1 VATLTVGLTGG
12 LASGKSTVAR
22 RLARAGFIVVD
33 ADRLVAE
40 LHRPNAPGA
49 RTVEQ
54 LLGPELLTPDGAVD
68 KAAVARRVFADSAAR
83 ERLEAVLFPLV
94 RQRFREIA
102 ATAEGVVVLEAT
114 KLVESGLAKD
124 FDVVVTV
131 EAPGPIR
138 LARAQRRGLTA
149 AEAASRMSAQ
159 APESLRRAAADL
171 VIENRGS
178 FRALEDQVR
187 QVVAELRKRAGH
199 RPGGGR
205 AES

>member
-1 VATLTVGLTGG
+1 MATLTVGLTGG

-22 RLARAGFIVVD
+22 RLARAGFTVVD

-49 RTVEQ
+49 RAVEQ

-68 KAAVARRVFADSAAR
+68 KAAVARRVFADTSAR
-83 ERLEAVLFPLV
+83 ERLEGVLFPLV
-94 RQRFREIA
+94 RQRFHEIA
-102 ATAEGVVVLEAT
+102 ATTEGVVVLEAT
-114 KLVESGLAKD
+114 KLVESGLAQD

-138 LARAQRRGLTA
+138 LARAQRRGLTL
-149 AEAASRMSAQ
+149 AEAKSRMRAQ
-159 APESLRRAAADL
+159 ATESARRAAADG

-178 FRALEDQVR
+178 FRALEAQTR
-187 QVVAELRKRAGH
+187 QVVAELRERAGH
-199 RPGGGR
+199 RRGGGR